1 MYLEAGAIPIRF
13 IISSRRL
20 IYHQTILKRE
30 DSELTKRIYIEQ
42 KQNPTKGD
50 YVELLREDFKIID
63 EAQDDEK
70 IKNISIIK
78 YKAYIKSKIKLAA
91 FKYLMRKLK
100 THSKVSHIEYQKLET
115 QGYMTSPVFT
125 NVEVNML
132 HSLRARCADV
142 KMNFKHKY
150 IQTHTRC
157 SICDIEN
164 EDQQHI
170 LLCEVIQQYH
180 KSENI
185 TQNTVKYEDLFSKN
199 IHKQKEITALYVDL
213 FDIKRKLLNKCQEAP
228 SSSNLELTMGRDV
241 LQGIDF
247 SLSGNLNK

>member
-1 MYLEAGAIPIRF
+1 MHSPY
-13 IISSRRL
+13 
-20 IYHQTILKRE
+20 
-30 DSELTKRIYIEQ
+30 SELTKRTYIEQ
-42 KQNPTKGD
+42 KQNPSKGD
-50 YVELLREDFKIID
+50 FVKLISEDLKIIG
-63 EAQDDEK
+63 EVQDDNK
-70 IKNISIIK
+70 IKNTSISQ
-78 YKAYIKSKIKLAA
+78 YKAHIKSRVKIAA
-91 FKYLMRKLK
+91 FEYLMRKLK
-100 THSKVSHIEYQKLET
+100 THSKVSHIKYQRLET
-115 QGYMTSPVFT
+115 QGYMTSPLFT

-157 SICDIEN
+157 SICDIKD

-180 KSENI
+180 KSKDI
-185 TQNTVKYEDLFSKN
+185 TQNKVKYEDLFSQN

-213 FDIKRKLLNKCQEAP
+213 FDVKRKLLNKCQEAP
-228 SSSNLELTMGRDV
+228 SSSNLELTMGRD
-241 LQGIDF
+241 LLEGIDF